1 MKPYNDIYIY
11 IYIYAYSSIG
21 TCGYKRIRPT
31 WWLGTLL
38 SIHELAHPN
47 LDCHKHSIHANS
59 SAYSAAPVDAPK
71 VPQIKTQA
79 KALAKS
85 PITFSSIQHPIKSK
99 LGYQCARIVEHKVA
113 AECLCLMTHLDV
125 GSSSGIW
132 SDPATVVCASR
143 NRWCTSSCQLQGQNH
158 SRAHTAEL
166 TISHHAAKL
175 ALIWSSVQTD
185 CNSMYVTLADS
196 VRTEIGNQNKNKN
209 K

>member
-1 MKPYNDIYIY
+1 MDTKEFVQLDGLAPCSPFMKLHIQIWIAINIPYMQI
-11 IYIYAYSSIG
+11 ALH
-21 TCGYKRIRPT
+21 TV
-31 WWLGTLL
+31 LL
-38 SIHELAHPN
+38 PLM
-47 LDCHKHSIHANS
+47 
-59 SAYSAAPVDAPK
+59 
-71 VPQIKTQA
+71 PQIKTQA

-85 PITFSSIQHPIKSK
+85 PITFSSIQHPITSK
-99 LGYQCARIVEHKVA
+99 LGYQCARIIEHKVA

-175 ALIWSSVQTD
+175 ALIRSSVQTD